1 MGKAT
6 SSERLAVEPV
16 RESRAASRLKEGAAA
31 IAHLAL
37 EGCSGSACLIGWHR
51 GATSGEERLFAVGH
65 DDSPFFNSTLD
76 RLLAISQRTAVEPAN
91 PSDSLSIKILSP
103 DDLTPLLHSHRN
115 GDERFDAALAIGRSP
130 ESLAH
135 VLLVATGRG
144 SSATLKGTA
153 SLALR
158 ALLSNLS
165 AESDREGRD
174 FWRDR
179 AGTNAAKLAEM
190 QQRLKTSAT
199 DVRAL
204 DSAVAAA
211 QRLRQRNRLDRAG
224 AIVAGSGPFTAWVV
238 AVVDQEMW
246 RVAAVS
252 GVAAPSGSLA
262 PDSALAACYKRRAA
276 IVRGGQNK
284 QSCTYAEDR
293 LFEGF
298 ANYLCVP
305 FDGGAFALAARE
317 PIDQATI
324 ERVEAL
330 VARLNPL
337 LRSWRLEAEA
347 VRLRALVRNLAL
359 RMYGAAETERA
370 RIARDLHDHQA
381 QLMAAARIAI
391 EAGPDEARAILK
403 QVDEALRLRV
413 RELRPATLGRTSLAD
428 GLRYELRRLAEAGI
442 KGRLL
447 HPDQMNSLT
456 RALQQLCYQVARE
469 ALANVIRHAGAS
481 NVAIDVVK
489 QGSRVR
495 LSIRDNGRGVP
506 AVSATGG
513 VGLKG
518 LRERVELMGGKLKME
533 SRPGKTCL
541 IVELTEPV

>member
-1 MGKAT
+1 VGKAT
-6 SSERLAVEPV
+6 SSERLAVELV
-16 RESRAASRLKEGAAA
+16 REGRVASRLNEEAAT
-31 IAHLAL
+31 IAQLAL
-37 EGCSGSACLIGWHR
+37 EGCGGRACLIGWHR
-51 GATSGEERLFAVGH
+51 AAASGEERRFADGR
-65 DDSPFFNSTLD
+65 DDSPLFNSTLD
-76 RLLAISQRTAVEPAN
+76 RLLAISRRTTVKPAN
-91 PSDSLSIKILSP
+91 EADSLSSKILGP
-103 DDLTPLLHSHRN
+103 DDIAPLLHNHRN
-115 GDERFDAALAIGRSP
+115 GGERFDAALALGRTPDSR
-130 ESLAH
+130 AH
-135 VLLVATGRG
+135 VLLLAPARG
-144 SSATLKGTA
+144 SPATLKGTA
-153 SLALR
+153 GLALR
-158 ALLSNLS
+158 AIVNRLQ

-174 FWRDR
+174 FWRHR
-179 AGTNAAKLAEM
+179 AGANTAKLAEM
-190 QQRLKTSAT
+190 QRLAKTSAT
-199 DVRAL
+199 EARVL
-204 DSAVAAA
+204 DAAAGAA
-211 QRLRQRNRLDRAG
+211 QRLRLRNRFDRAG

-238 AVVDQEMW
+238 ALVDQEVW
-246 RVAAVS
+246 RVAAAS
-252 GVAAPSGSLA
+252 GVAASAGLLA
-262 PDSALAACYKRRAA
+262 SDSALAACYQRQAA
-276 IVRGGQNK
+276 ILRTSENK
-284 QSCTYAEDR
+284 QSRAYFEDR

-298 ANYLCVP
+298 ANYLCAP
-305 FDGGAFALAARE
+305 FDGGAFALAAHE
-317 PIDQATI
+317 PIGQATI

-337 LRSWRLEAEA
+337 LLSWRLEAEA

-442 KGRLL
+442 KGRLI

-481 NVAIDVVK
+481 SVAIDVVK

-513 VGLKG
+513 IGLKG

-533 SRPGKTCL
+533 SRPGATRL
-541 IVELTEPV
+541 IVELTEPA